1 MSREL
6 PFECRAT
13 GREQHGGRAKNDPHR
28 V

>member
-13 GREQHGGRAKNDPHR
+13 GREQHGGHARNDPHR
-28 V
+28 I